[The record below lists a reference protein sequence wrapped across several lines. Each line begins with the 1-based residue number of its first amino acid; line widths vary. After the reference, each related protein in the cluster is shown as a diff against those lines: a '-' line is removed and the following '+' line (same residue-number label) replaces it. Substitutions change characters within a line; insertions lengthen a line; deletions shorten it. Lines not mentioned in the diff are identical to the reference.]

1 MNHTPYGPNV
11 RIRTTRD
18 TAGSGYHTQDFEIV
32 EERVNDKWEERG
44 RFGHMSDDYAF
55 SNAGALAR
63 SLATKHIGGH

>member
-1 MNHTPYGPNV
+1 MNHTPFGPNV
-11 RIRTTRD
+11 RVRTERPKY
-18 TAGSGYHTQDFEIV
+18 AGHQDHEVV

>member
-1 MNHTPYGPNV
+1 MNNTPYGPNV
-11 RIRTTRD
+11 RVRTHR
-18 TAGSGYHTQDFEIV
+18 AEKIFEGQDYEVV

-55 SNAGALAR
+55 TNAGSLAR

>member
-11 RIRTTRD
+11 RIRTLRN
-18 TAGSGYHTQDFEIV
+18 TAEHQDYELV
-32 EERVNDKWEERG
+32 EELIDDKWVEKG

-63 SLATKHIGGH
+63 GLATKYLGGH

>member
-11 RIRTTRD
+11 RVRTQR
-18 TAGSGYHTQDFEIV
+18 AEKIFEGQDFEIV

-55 SNAGALAR
+55 SNAASLAR
-63 SLATKHIGGH
+63 EFARKQLGGH